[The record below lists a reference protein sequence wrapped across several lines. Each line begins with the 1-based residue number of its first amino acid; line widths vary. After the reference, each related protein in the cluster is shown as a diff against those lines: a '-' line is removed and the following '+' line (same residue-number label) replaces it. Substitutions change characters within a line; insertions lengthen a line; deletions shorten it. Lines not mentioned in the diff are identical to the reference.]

1 MGKVLIIDDD
11 VLGSGLLRDMVMDM
25 GHEVASA
32 LTAEEG
38 IKAFTSHN
46 FDVVFL
52 DIQLPDVNGLMLLP
66 DIHAIP
72 ASPEVIIITGYG
84 SPDGA
89 ELAIKNGAWDFIEK
103 PLERKLIELP
113 LVRALQYREAKKEKK
128 ASLVLKREGI
138 IGNNPAMVT
147 CMELV
152 AQAAASYANVLITG
166 ETGTGKELFA
176 HAIHNNSSRAGT
188 PFVTVDCASLPPTI
202 IESILFGH
210 EKGAFT
216 GADRLQEG
224 LIKQADGG
232 TLFLDEVG
240 DLPLS
245 AQKAFLR
252 VLQEHRFRPLGAK
265 QETKSEFRVIAATNR
280 DLIKM
285 VQEGKFREDL
295 LYRLR
300 AFTIELPLLREH
312 PGDIKELAFYY
323 VDKICTRQGT
333 ELKGFSPE
341 FIEALHAYEWPGNVR
356 ELVNAMEG
364 AVAAALHEPILY
376 PKHLP
381 THIRIRLARNAVN
394 KKEDITIHRTT
405 MCTLKE
411 HRESVLVR
419 EERKYL
425 QDLMDMTGG
434 KIKQACDIARISL
447 PRMYQLIK
455 KYKIEQAYTKS
466 IKYSG

>member
-1 MGKVLIIDDD
+1 M
-11 VLGSGLLRDMVMDM
+11 
-25 GHEVASA
+25 
-32 LTAEEG
+32 
-38 IKAFTSHN
+38 
-46 FDVVFL
+46 
-52 DIQLPDVNGLMLLP
+52 
-66 DIHAIP
+66 
-72 ASPEVIIITGYG
+72 
-84 SPDGA
+84 
-89 ELAIKNGAWDFIEK
+89 
-103 PLERKLIELP
+103 
-113 LVRALQYREAKKEKK
+113 
-128 ASLVLKREGI
+128 VLKLEGI
-138 IGNNPAMVT
+138 IGHSTTMKA
-147 CMELV
+147 CIELI
-152 AQAAASYANVLITG
+152 AQASSSDANVLITG

-176 HAIHNNSSRAGT
+176 QAIHDNSSRAGT

-216 GADRLQEG
+216 GADRPRGG
-224 LIKQADGG
+224 LIKLSDGG

-265 QETKSEFRVIAATNR
+265 QEIKSEFRVIAATNR
-280 DLIKM
+280 DLNKM
-285 VQEGKFREDL
+285 VHEGTFREDL
-295 LYRLR
+295 LFRLR

-312 PGDIKELAFYY
+312 PGDIKELTFYY
-323 VDKICTRQGT
+323 VNKICTRQGT

-341 FIEALHAYEWPGNVR
+341 FIEALYAYEWPGNVR

-381 THIRIRLARNAVN
+381 THIRIRLVRNAVN

-411 HRESVLVR
+411 RRESVFAR
-419 EERKYL
+419 EERQYL

-434 KIKQACDIARISL
+434 KVKQACGIAGISL

-455 KYKIEQAYTKS
+455 KYKIEQAQSKL
-466 IKYSG
+466 IRHSG